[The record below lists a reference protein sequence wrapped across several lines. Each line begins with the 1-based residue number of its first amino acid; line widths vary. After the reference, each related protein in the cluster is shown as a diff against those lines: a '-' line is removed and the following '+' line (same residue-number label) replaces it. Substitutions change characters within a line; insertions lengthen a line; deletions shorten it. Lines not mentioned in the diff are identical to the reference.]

1 MSLFPENSPII
12 VYQPPNHLVGDDI
25 EIGAFY
31 DAMRQRAL
39 TEGTPA
45 RTILEEE
52 ARR

>member
-1 MSLFPENSPII
+1 M
-12 VYQPPNHLVGDDI
+12 YQPHNHVGRDI

-31 DAMRQRAL
+31 NAMRRRAL